1 MSQSEK
7 YREVYELYQLCSTDK
22 NLKEF
27 CIDGKHP
34 IKSPL

>member
-7 YREVYELYQLCSTDK
+7 YREVYELYQLCHTSK

-27 CIDGKHP
+27 CIDAMLT
-34 IKSPL
+34 ILSL